1 MKFSEKLIDLR
12 RKSGLTQEELAEKIN
27 ISRQSLSK
35 WELGTSTP
43 DTENILK
50 LSRVFNVSTDYLL
63 LDEKSSEEP
72 KKNLKL
78 RKSLSLAL
86 IIVSIISLILLNIVA
101 SFFDGVFYD
110 GSIEF
115 YGRDEFFKTYNLEW
129 LVGIFIVGIIIGVFL
144 FFLEKF
150 DFYIKRGW
158 RIG

>member
-63 LDEKSSEEP
+63 LNEKSSEEP

-115 YGRDEFFKTYNLEW
+115 YGRDAFFKTYNLEW

>member
-63 LDEKSSEEP
+63 LDEKSSEEL

-115 YGRDEFFKTYNLEW
+115 YGRDAFF
-129 LVGIFIVGIIIGVFL
+129 
-144 FFLEKF
+144 
-150 DFYIKRGW
+150 
-158 RIG
+158 